1 MTATQQR
8 RIEKKN
14 KDKKDK
20 HVRKHVMQTPAG
32 SSELLSTDT
41 VKGEKKLGTGG
52 KDKNEKNEGG
62 EKNR

>member
-1 MTATQQR
+1 
-8 RIEKKN
+8 
-14 KDKKDK
+14 
-20 HVRKHVMQTPAG
+20 MQTPAG

-41 VKGEKKLGTGG
+41 VKGKKKLGTGG